1 MEEHKIKVIADTGK
15 SVEDLNKLEAAL
27 NDVEAELIPLTTQ
40 MGEMEDQLMLMAHAS
55 DLIAYCFMQL
65 STQVAG
71 MRKTVRDT
79 DMQIEALS
87 MTTSQKL
94 GGALGGITGAFEM
107 AQGVMGAFGAQG
119 EEVEAALLKVQSAM
133 AIAQGVQAI
142 KESMNSFKALGAAVG
157 LVSKAKQVDT
167 AITATQAAVTTTA
180 TGATTGMSL
189 AQKALNLVMSANPVF
204 LIIGG
209 ITALIGALA
218 LFGTETKSAQ
228 KANDDFNKSLQETNE
243 WQSEMTDLFV
253 GNAKQE
259 LALMQVRGASEK
271 DLHIQRKEILETE
284 QVWRGIDAATQKEAI
299 NQQQKLYKEAL
310 KNEEFELAKTIREE
324 IDASRQKWKALGKQ
338 NREYY
343 QEVQLENETFKAE
356 EKQRAEDA
364 AKEAKDKR
372 DAANEK
378 YRADRKAAIDSI
390 RALEKEYNDTLLSDH
405 DLEVQK
411 VNEKYAKEIALA
423 IKYNQDVTL
432 LEEAKKT
439 ALNEIN
445 VKEEQDRL
453 KIIEDS
459 EAKIKEVKDKALALE
474 LEARLAFEAQI
485 LLIDEANTERITQS
499 LMTAQEIEL
508 QAVQDKYFE
517 LEILAQDNAEQMAVI
532 AEARGAE
539 EKAINEKY
547 AEEKKQLNRDVMN
560 ASLDI
565 ASQGM
570 QMIAGIAEM
579 NAGQDVRRQKRAFN
593 IKKAADITS
602 ATIDGY
608 KAVMS
613 TYANTPGGPVIKGV
627 AAALSGIFA
636 VMQIAKISKTKFE
649 GGGGGG
655 GSMASV
661 PSGGGGGGASA
672 PSSVISPEFNIVGNS
687 PINQLASLQ
696 AQPVNAYV
704 VSGDMTSAQSLDRNR
719 IQNATL

>member
-40 MGEMEDQLMLMAHAS
+40 MGEMEDQLMLMAHAGDTS
-55 DLIAYCFMQL
+55 SEKFMQL

-71 MRKTVRDT
+71 MRKTVRET

-87 MTTSQKL
+87 MTTGQKL
-94 GGALGGITGAFEM
+94 GGALTGITGAFEM

-133 AIAQGVQAI
+133 AIAQGVQTI
-142 KESMNSFKALGAAVG
+142 KESANSFKALGMTLG
-157 LVSKAKQVDT
+157 IVSKAKEVDT
-167 AITATQAAVTTTA
+167 AITAAQTAVTVTGAAA
-180 TGATTGMSL
+180 TGGMTI
-189 AQKALNLVMSANPVF
+189 AQRALNLVMKANPVF

-209 ITALIGALA
+209 ITALVGAFA
-218 LFGTETKSAQ
+218 LFSSSADDAADSQKRLNDRLKESEEYISLFTKMADS
-228 KANDDFNKSLQETNE
+228 NRH
-243 WQSEMTDLFV
+243 DL
-253 GNAKQE
+253 E
-259 LALMQVRGASEK
+259 LMKIRGASER
-271 DLHIQRKEILETE
+271 DLYNQKLTLLKSEKTARDVAASEEGYNLNRLRIQRNAQLKRGEADLAASTLEEIKTSQDKWKTL
-284 QVWRGIDAATQKEAI
+284 K
-299 NQQQKLYKEAL
+299 QQNSTYYKE
-310 KNEEFELAKTIREE
+310 
-324 IDASRQKWKALGKQ
+324 
-338 NREYY
+338 
-343 QEVQLENETFKAE
+343 VQIETETFKAE
-356 EKQRAEDA
+356 EKQKAEEA
-364 AKEAKDKR
+364 AKEASDKR
-372 DAANEK
+372 KAANEQ

-445 VKEEQDRL
+445 VKEEQERL

-459 EAKIKEVKDKALALE
+459 EAKIKEAKDKALALE

-661 PSGGGGGGASA
+661 PSGGGGGASA

>member
-1 MEEHKIKVIADTGK
+1 MEEHKIKVKVDTGK
-15 SVEDLNKLEAAL
+15 SVEDLNKLEQAL
-27 NDVEAELIPLTTQ
+27 NDVEAEAIPLTTQ
-40 MGEMEDQLMLMAHAS
+40 MGELEDQLMLMAHAGDTS
-55 DLIAYCFMQL
+55 SEKFMHL

-71 MRKTVRDT
+71 MRKTVRET

-133 AIAQGVQAI
+133 AIAQGVTAI

-180 TGATTGMSL
+180 TGATAGMSL

-228 KANDDFNKSLQETNE
+228 RANDDFNKSLQETNE
-243 WQSEMTDLFV
+243 WQSEMADLFV

-259 LALMQVRGASEK
+259 LALMQIRGASEK
-271 DLHIQRKEILETE
+271 DLHIQRKEVLETE
-284 QVWRGIDAATQKEAI
+284 QVWRGIDATTQKEAI
-299 NQQQKLYKEAL
+299 KQQQKLYKEAL
-310 KNEEFELAKTIREE
+310 KNEEFELAATIREE
-324 IDASRQKWKALGKQ
+324 IDASRQKWKTLGKQ
-338 NREYY
+338 NRDYY
-343 QEVQLENETFKAE
+343 KEVQLENETFKAE
-356 EKQRAEDA
+356 EKQKAEEA

-390 RALEKEYNDTLLSDH
+390 RILEKEYNDSLLSDH

-423 IKYNQDVTL
+423 VKYKQDVTL

-453 KIIEDS
+453 KIIEDA
-459 EAKIKEVKDKALALE
+459 ELKIKEAKDKAKALE
-474 LEARLAFEAQI
+474 LEAKLAFEAQI

-499 LMTAQEIEL
+499 LMSNQEIEL

-517 LEILAQDNAEQMAVI
+517 IETLAQGNAEQMAII

-539 EKAINEKY
+539 EQAINEKY
-547 AEEKKQLNRDVMN
+547 AEQKKQTNRDVMN

-565 ASQGM
+565 AGQGM
-570 QMIAGIAEM
+570 QLIAGIAEM
-579 NAGQDVRRQKRAFN
+579 SAGKSVAQQKKAFN

-608 KAVMS
+608 KSVLS
-613 TYANTPGGPVIKGV
+613 TYANAPGGVVLKAIQ
-627 AAALSGIFA
+627 AAIAGGFA
-636 VMQIAKISKTKFE
+636 IMQIAKISKTKFE

-661 PSGGGGGGASA
+661 PSGGGGGGAA
-672 PSSVISPEFNIVGNS
+672 ASSVISPEFNIVGNS

-719 IQNATL
+719 VQNATL